1 MSKKAQIYGIKNCDT
16 VRKSLK
22 WLAENEIDNDFHD
35 LKVESLSASLIKEWL
50 KHIDK
55 DKLVNK
61 RGLTWRKI
69 PDESKSLET
78 QNDIIKL
85 IQNNPTVV
93 KRPIAFN
100 GKSWSVGFKPENWNT
115 KFLKCK

>member
-1 MSKKAQIYGIKNCDT
+1 MSKKVQIYGIKNCDT

-22 WLAENEIDNDFHD
+22 WLESNNIDFDFHD
-35 LKVESLSASLIKEWL
+35 LKVETPSAPLIKDWL
-50 KHIDK
+50 KDIEK

-69 PDESKSLET
+69 PAEEKALDT
-78 QNDIIKL
+78 QKAVIQL

-93 KRPIAFN
+93 KRPVAFN
-100 GKSWSVGFKPENWNT
+100 GSSWSVGFKPEDWQT
-115 KFLKCK
+115 MFL